1 MATISRVLGTR
12 TAFTI
17 TVASLANAAGRV
29 STQVDLCDANN
40 LAPQSLIVQVKLTSG
55 GSAPT
60 AGTTYQLYWARGED
74 ATSGHIDGGLAATDT
89 GYTSGSSPFTA
100 AQLRDQLQ
108 FVGAIPVTAGTA
120 TTYRATFVIPDPGPR
135 GSLYLFNDT
144 GQAMSSTGGDHS
156 AHYQT
161 VFIDVR

>member
-12 TAFTI
+12 TAFTL
-17 TVASLANAAGRV
+17 TVASLANVAGQV

-40 LAPQSLIVQVKLTSG
+40 LVPQALIVQVKLTAG

-60 AGTTYQLYWARGED
+60 AGSTYQLYWARGED
-74 ATSGHIDGGLAATDT
+74 ATGHIDGGLAATDT
-89 GYTSGSSPFTA
+89 GYTSASSPFTA

-108 FVGAIPVTAGTA
+108 FVGAIPLLATTAL
-120 TTYRATFVIPDPGPR
+120 TYRATFLITDPGPR
-135 GSLYLFNDT
+135 GSLYLYNDS
-144 GQAMSSTGGDHS
+144 GQTMSTTSGDHS